1 MVTTCLTLKRTPY
14 WYRRNPASWDSVTF
28 QLMIVDVE
36 KHVTTWSNIKSKPIV
51 SSTEMQ
57 QPEFSVT
64 FPQWRRY
71 MQAVYIHRMVAVERN
86 ENSRFFLLPHNSQ
99 EFSTKPF
106 AIKRGWVAMRKSHVR
121 SIGIQNQQ
129 SCESGKG
136 REKLDTRV
144 LLFLWYQNW
153 HQRNFDATMESSSSS
168 SSST

>member
-1 MVTTCLTLKRTPY
+1 LTLKRTPY

-64 FPQWRRY
+64 FPQWGRY

-121 SIGIQNQQ
+121 SIGLQNQQ
-129 SCESGKG
+129 SSGKG